1 MHVKICL
8 LFAIFPLVEMNSVLG
23 AISTDWANDYMN
35 EGLNRLM
42 GQKSKN
48 EYYTASRNYKMPREL
63 RQTLVFD
70 EIDFKYDKNS
80 SSIACFV
87 EIGVMCHAHLLG
99 IGASIN
105 ICKLSLLINFI
116 L

>member
-1 MHVKICL
+1 MTL
-8 LFAIFPLVEMNSVLG
+8 DFLFSEDVLKSLPVEMNSVLG

-70 EIDFKYDKNS
+70 EKIPCGHTYDNPYKS
-80 SSIACFV
+80 Q
-87 EIGVMCHAHLLG
+87 
-99 IGASIN
+99 
-105 ICKLSLLINFI
+105 
-116 L
+116 